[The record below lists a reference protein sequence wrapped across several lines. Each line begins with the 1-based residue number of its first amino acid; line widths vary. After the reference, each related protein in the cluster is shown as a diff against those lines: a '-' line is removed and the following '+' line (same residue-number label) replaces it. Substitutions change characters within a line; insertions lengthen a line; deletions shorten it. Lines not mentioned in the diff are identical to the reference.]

1 MLSVF
6 VFLIT
11 FKTIIST
18 SVIAVSTPTTIKC
31 LPGAQF
37 STVVKADAVANKP
50 PVAETLATTACARR
64 RRDVEHLLADSNL
77 PKASIEPAQPI
88 A

>member
-1 MLSVF
+1 MLSVGF
-6 VFLIT
+6 FTTLQ
-11 FKTIIST
+11 TIIST

-37 STVVKADAVANKP
+37 STVVAADPAV

>member
-37 STVVKADAVANKP
+37 STVVKADAGAKQ